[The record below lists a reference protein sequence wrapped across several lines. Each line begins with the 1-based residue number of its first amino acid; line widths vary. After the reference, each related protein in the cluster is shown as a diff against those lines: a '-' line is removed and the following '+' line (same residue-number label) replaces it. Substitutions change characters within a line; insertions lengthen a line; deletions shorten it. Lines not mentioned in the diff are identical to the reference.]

1 MAEVLIT
8 GASGRIGR
16 VISDGLAKRGHVLR
30 LFDRVPGGPE
40 VIVGDLSDL
49 PLLEAV
55 SKGVDC
61 VIHLAGIPEEA
72 AFTSLLEDNIV
83 GTYNVF
89 EAARRAG
96 VPRIVFASTNHVIG
110 FHPSSETVDE
120 LSQTRPDTLY
130 AVSKVFG
137 EALARLF
144 YDKHGI
150 DAAVLRIGSF
160 RPVPGSRRELATWLS
175 HGDAVRLFSACVES
189 PELGFVVAYGVS
201 ANTRLRWRDKAGPL
215 LGYQPKDDAEIFADR
230 IEASSGEDLFHGGE
244 YTAPGHMGGFE
255 TTLTTDM

>member
-8 GASGRIGR
+8 GAGGRIGR
-16 VISDGLAKRGHVLR
+16 VVSAGLASRGHVLR
-30 LFDRVPGGPE
+30 LFDRVPGGTE
-40 VIVGDLSDL
+40 VIVGELSDL
-49 PLLEAV
+49 PLLSAV

-72 AFTSLLEDNIV
+72 AFTDLLDDNIV

-110 FHPSSETVDE
+110 FHPSGETVDE
-120 LSQTRPDTLY
+120 LSEPRPDTLY

-137 EALARLF
+137 EALGRLF
-144 YDKHGI
+144 YDKYGVEVV
-150 DAAVLRIGSF
+150 VLRIGSF
-160 RPVPGSRRELATWLS
+160 RPVPGNERELATWLS

-189 PELGFVVAYGVS
+189 PEVGYVVAYGVS
-201 ANTRLRWRDKAGPL
+201 DNTRLKWRDRARPV
-215 LGYQPKDDAEIFADR
+215 LGYHPEDDAETYAAQISP
-230 IEASSGEDLFHGGE
+230 SSKEERFHGGD

-255 TTLTTDM
+255 SL